1 MTQTEWKT
9 SLGANPAGKNESQVK
24 LLTEALNGLENL
36 AAAQPDSVKVALI
49 LDEFQEIIN
58 QGGSAAEKQIRS
70 TIQTHKHTAY
80 IFAGSKT
87 RMLTEMTTDASRPF
101 YRLGK
106 LLFVDKLPRPEF
118 TRFLLDKFTLG
129 DFFPVKIEESQ
140 KTELVHLI
148 LDLAE
153 DVPFNVQMLAHALW
167 DKLTGLHVGSPET
180 AHLSPELINTVLET
194 IIRQNDPFYTQVW
207 NKLTAIQKKALI
219 AVREESGTN
228 LQSKEVAR
236 KTNVTPSSMRRA
248 LESLVAQDI
257 LRQEENRGSLRFVF
271 EDPFFAHWI
280 RMFVN

>member
-9 SLGANPAGKNESQVK
+9 SLGANPAGTNESQVK

-36 AAAQPDSVKVALI
+36 AAAQPDAVKVALI

-80 IFAGSKT
+80 VFAGSKT
-87 RMLTEMTTDASRPF
+87 RMLTEMMTDASRPF

-106 LLFVDKLPRPEF
+106 LLFVDKLPRLEF

-129 DFFPVKIEESQ
+129 DFFPAKMEKSQ

-153 DVPFNVQMLAHALW
+153 DVPFNVQMLGHALW
-167 DKLTGLHVGSPET
+167 DRLRHWRGSPPNHKPYLCRT
-180 AHLSPELINTVLET
+180 GFPQ
-194 IIRQNDPFYTQVW
+194 R
-207 NKLTAIQKKALI
+207 
-219 AVREESGTN
+219 
-228 LQSKEVAR
+228 
-236 KTNVTPSSMRRA
+236 PSS
-248 LESLVAQDI
+248 
-257 LRQEENRGSLRFVF
+257 LRGAVHHDGFV
-271 EDPFFAHWI
+271 
-280 RMFVN
+280 

>member
-9 SLGANPAGKNESQVK
+9 SLGANPAGTNESQVK

-36 AAAQPDSVKVALI
+36 AAAQPDPVKVTLI
-49 LDEFQEIIN
+49 LANFR
-58 QGGSAAEKQIRS
+58 RS
-70 TIQTHKHTAY
+70 LIKAVRRRKANPFNDPNSQTY
-80 IFAGSKT
+80 GLCLSRLEQ

-129 DFFPVKIEESQ
+129 DFFPAKMEKSQ

-167 DKLTGLHVGSPET
+167 DRLTGMHVGSPET
-180 AHLSPELINTVLET
+180 AHLSPELINNVLET

-219 AVREESGTN
+219 AGREESGTN
-228 LQSKEVAR
+228 CPIEGSR
-236 KTNVTPSSMRRA
+236 P
-248 LESLVAQDI
+248 
-257 LRQEENRGSLRFVF
+257 ENKCHTVEYASRS
-271 EDPFFAHWI
+271 
-280 RMFVN
+280 